1 MTAYLG
7 CFNTKNVVQYL
18 TKTKFEA
25 FSIFYIRSVKLPEN
39 PQTNIIFQI
48 KALTSYVA

>member
-7 CFNTKNVVQYL
+7 CFNTKNVVVTYIQYL

-25 FSIFYIRSVKLPEN
+25 FSIFYIKSVKLPEN
-39 PQTNIIFQI
+39 PQTNI
-48 KALTSYVA
+48 